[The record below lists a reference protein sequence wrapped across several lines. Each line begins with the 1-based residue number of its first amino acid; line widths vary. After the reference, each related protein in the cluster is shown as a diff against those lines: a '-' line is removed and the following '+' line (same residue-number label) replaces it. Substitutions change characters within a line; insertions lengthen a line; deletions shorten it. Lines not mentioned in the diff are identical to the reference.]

1 MNEMSRIDMPSNT
14 TDREK
19 FMLKLKMKT
28 DQMAIIKEELTNFQ
42 NIEFKSV
49 VSQFLQWCIVQSSE
63 LFVLF
68 IKVN

>member
-1 MNEMSRIDMPSNT
+1 
-14 TDREK
+14 
-19 FMLKLKMKT
+19 MKT